1 MKLYLWKINLLE
13 IIRHHLNRMS
23 TNISYFKF
31 NRLFFSISEFVYV
44 VQLGVMVYGIGL
56 VPITELG
63 TVQLYGVSL
72 MGLG

>member
-1 MKLYLWKINLLE
+1 
-13 IIRHHLNRMS
+13 MS